1 MEAQGSYADIK
12 NFNLSS
18 LELKGDKN
26 PNQKDEYDE
35 APEGEAPAMQAVPPK
50 EVSAE
55 DKAKQEVSTKLMKL
69 RRLLLFSC
77 FQIRVINK
85 VREFKYSKK
94 YKVVSSKGPP

>member
-26 PNQKDEYDE
+26 PNQKDEYD
-35 APEGEAPAMQAVPPK
+35 EAPAMQAVPPK